1 MLATVNSAALYGIDA
16 VPVTVE
22 LDLGTGFPSFNIV
35 GLADTAVQE
44 AKERVRAAI
53 RNTGLPFPT
62 NHRILI
68 NLAPADTKK
77 SGPLYD
83 LPIAVAILKAHLPL
97 EADLSRA
104 LFVGEL
110 SLDGAVRPVHGA
122 LPIALFAKQA
132 EVTTLFVPKDNAAEA
147 AYVNGVAVVPV
158 TTLSDLVKHLTTEVP
173 IAPIPR
179 TVPAPEATIYE
190 HDLAHIRG
198 QFFAKRALEIAAAG
212 AHNLL
217 FSGPPGAGKTMLAR
231 TLPSILPPMTETE
244 MLEVTKIYSVS
255 GIMPGGGLVTTR
267 PFRAPH
273 HSASAISVV
282 GGGDNPKPGEV
293 SLAHRGVLFLDEA
306 PEFPRTLLESLRQPL
321 EDGCVTITRVKHTLT
336 FPARFMLLMSQNPC
350 PCGYFGDQAHQ
361 CMCLPMQIQHY
372 QKKLSGPLLDRV
384 DMVLEVPA
392 VKIEELTGETNGE
405 TSIIVRTRVTEARE
419 RQLHRFATYT
429 KETDA
434 TPLHNNAEMSSEQ
447 LRALARIED
456 AALTLLKT
464 AATNMHL
471 SARAFY
477 RTIKVARTIADL
489 AASDHITATH
499 IAEALQFREK
509 TGNMVR

>member
-53 RNTGLPFPT
+53 RNSGLPFPT

-68 NLAPADTKK
+68 NLAPADVKK

-83 LPIAVAILKAHLPL
+83 LPIAIAILKAYIPL
-97 EADLSRA
+97 ETDISRA
-104 LFVGEL
+104 LFVGEV

-122 LPIALFAKQA
+122 LPIALFAKNTGLA
-132 EVTTLFVPKDNAAEA
+132 TLFVPQENAAEA
-147 AYVNGVAVVPV
+147 AYVNGISVVPV
-158 TTLSDLVKHLTTEVP
+158 ATITELVKHLTNEAP
-173 IAPIPR
+173 IAPAPR
-179 TVPAPEATIYE
+179 TIPAPETVLYE
-190 HDLAHIRG
+190 HDLAHVRG

-212 AHNLL
+212 AHNVL
-217 FSGPPGAGKTMLAR
+217 FSGPPGAGKTLLAR

-244 MLEVTKIYSVS
+244 MLEVTKIYSVA
-255 GIMPGGGLVTTR
+255 GIAPGGNGLVTTR

-273 HSASAISVV
+273 HSASAISLV
-282 GGGDNPKPGEV
+282 GGGENPKPGEV
-293 SLAHRGVLFLDEA
+293 SFAHRGVLFLDEA

-321 EDGCVTITRVKHTLT
+321 EDGRVTITRVKHTLT

-350 PCGYFGDQAHQ
+350 PCGYFGDPAHQ
-361 CMCLPMQIQHY
+361 CLGLPMQIQNY
-372 QKKLSGPLLDRV
+372 QKQLSGPLLDRV

-392 VKIEELTGETNGE
+392 VKIEELTGDAAGE
-405 TSIIVRTRVTEARE
+405 PSAAVRARVTEARK
-419 RQLHRFATYT
+419 RQLHRFAAHA
-429 KETDA
+429 KAGD
-434 TPLHNNAEMSSEQ
+434 TPTLHNNAEMSSEQ
-447 LRALARIED
+447 LRALARLED

-464 AATNMHL
+464 AATQMRL

-489 AASDHITATH
+489 AAADTIATTH

-509 TGNMVR
+509 RLA

>member
-53 RNTGLPFPT
+53 RNAGLPFPT

-97 EADLSRA
+97 ETDLSHA

-122 LPIALFAKQA
+122 LPIALFARVA
-132 EVTTLFVPKDNAAEA
+132 GITTLFVPKDNAPEA
-147 AYVNGVAVVPV
+147 AYVNDIAVIPVA
-158 TTLSDLVKHLTTEVP
+158 TLGELVKHLTNEVP
-173 IAPIPR
+173 IAPISR
-179 TVPAPEATIYE
+179 TIPTQETTTYE

-231 TLPSILPPMTETE
+231 TLSSILPPMTETE
-244 MLEVTKIYSVS
+244 MLEVTKIYSVA
-255 GIMPGGGLVTTR
+255 GIMPDSGLITTR

-293 SLAHRGVLFLDEA
+293 SFAHRGVLFLDEA

-321 EDGCVTITRVKHTLT
+321 EDGRVTITRIKHTLT

-350 PCGYFGDQAHQ
+350 PCGYFGDPAHQ
-361 CMCLPMQIQHY
+361 CMCLPMQIQNY

-392 VKIEELTGETNGE
+392 VKIEELTGETDGE
-405 TSIIVRTRVTEARE
+405 ESAAVRARVTEARE
-419 RQLHRFATYT
+419 RQLHRFAAYT
-429 KETDA
+429 KETSA
-434 TPLHNNAEMSSEQ
+434 PPLHNNAEMSSEQ

-464 AATNMHL
+464 AATQMHL

-489 AASDHITATH
+489 AASDHITAPH

-509 TGNMVR
+509 LHA

>member
-53 RNTGLPFPT
+53 RNSGLPFPT

-68 NLAPADTKK
+68 NLAPADVKK

-97 EADLSRA
+97 ETDLSRA

-110 SLDGAVRPVHGA
+110 SLDGAVRPVHGT
-122 LPIALFAKQA
+122 LSIALFAERAQL
-132 EVTTLFVPKDNAAEA
+132 TTLFIPKENAAEA
-147 AYVNGVAVVPV
+147 AYVGGISVIPV
-158 TTLSDLVKHLTTEVP
+158 TTITELVKHLTGE
-173 IAPIPR
+173 APLPKAPR
-179 TVPAPEATIYE
+179 TVPAPETIIYE

-217 FSGPPGAGKTMLAR
+217 FSGPPGAGKTLLAR

-244 MLEVTKIYSVS
+244 MLEVTKIYSVA
-255 GIMPGGGLVTTR
+255 GIAPVGRGLVTTR

-273 HSASAISVV
+273 HSASTISVV

-293 SLAHRGVLFLDEA
+293 SFAHRGVLFLDEA
-306 PEFPRTLLESLRQPL
+306 PEFPRALLESLRQPL

-350 PCGYFGDQAHQ
+350 PCGYFGDSAHQ
-361 CMCLPMQIQHY
+361 CMCLPTQIQNY

-392 VKIEELTGETNGE
+392 VKIEELAGKTDGESSE
-405 TSIIVRTRVTEARE
+405 MVRARVTEARE
-419 RQLHRFATYT
+419 RQLHRFAARA
-429 KETDA
+429 KAGDA
-434 TPLHNNAEMSSEQ
+434 PALHNNAEMSSEQ

-464 AATNMHL
+464 AAMQMHL

-489 AASDHITATH
+489 AASDKITGTH

-509 TGNMVR
+509 QHA

>member
-53 RNTGLPFPT
+53 RNSGLPFPT

-97 EADLSRA
+97 DADLSRA

-122 LPIALFAKQA
+122 LPIALFAKHA
-132 EVTTLFVPKDNAAEA
+132 GVTTLFVPKNNAAEA
-147 AYVNGVAVVPV
+147 AYVNDIAVIPVA
-158 TTLSDLVKHLTTEVP
+158 TLTELVKHLTNE
-173 IAPIPR
+173 APIKPMPR
-179 TVPAPEATIYE
+179 AIPAPEMTTYE

-217 FSGPPGAGKTMLAR
+217 FSGPPGAGKTLLAR

-244 MLEVTKIYSVS
+244 MLEVTKIYSVA
-255 GIMPGGGLVTTR
+255 GIMPDGGLMTTR

-273 HSASAISVV
+273 HSASTISVV

-293 SLAHRGVLFLDEA
+293 SFAHRGVLFLDEA
-306 PEFPRTLLESLRQPL
+306 PEFPRALLESLRQPL
-321 EDGCVTITRVKHTLT
+321 EDGRVTITRIKHTLT

-350 PCGYFGDQAHQ
+350 PCGYFGDPARQ
-361 CMCLPMQIQHY
+361 CMCLPMQIQNY

-384 DMVLEVPA
+384 DMILEVPA
-392 VKIEELTGETNGE
+392 VKIEELVGEASGE
-405 TSIIVRTRVTEARE
+405 SSGVVRVRVAEARE
-419 RQLHRFATYT
+419 RQLHRFAACA
-429 KETDA
+429 KA
-434 TPLHNNAEMSSEQ
+434 GNTPVLHNNAEMSSEQ

-456 AALTLLKT
+456 AALALLKT
-464 AATNMHL
+464 AATQMHL

-477 RTIKVARTIADL
+477 RTIKVARTVADL
-489 AASDHITATH
+489 AASDTTATAH
-499 IAEALQFREK
+499 IAEALQFRGQK
-509 TGNMVR
+509 